1 MLPHR
6 GQPTPWGQR
15 CPFRNLL
22 QASSVGKRAVNW
34 LSFNMAERLAHP
46 GASVNTRIIAPLTER
61 RRKSEHNPMSAAAL
75 LDRLGRPGDIH
86 LGSARPGRVA
96 RLPTGLAALD
106 AALGGGLPRGRV
118 TELAG
123 APSTGR
129 TGLACAIAAAAT
141 RAGET
146 IAWVDPADALE
157 PEAAAAAGIALARLL
172 WVRPREVSD
181 AFRAAEILLGA
192 GGFGLV
198 VLDVDAPRA
207 GAGGWPRLARAAERT
222 RSTLL
227 VVALRRAA
235 GTFAALGL
243 ELGARRVRWSG
254 GPGRLVLL
262 EGIDACVTVARSR
275 VGRPGQALVVR
286 QACA

>member
-1 MLPHR
+1 M
-6 GQPTPWGQR
+6 PT
-15 CPFRNLL
+15 
-22 QASSVGKRAVNW
+22 
-34 LSFNMAERLAHP
+34 
-46 GASVNTRIIAPLTER
+46 
-61 RRKSEHNPMSAAAL
+61 AAAL
-75 LDRLGRPGDIH
+75 LDRIGRPGDLS
-86 LGSARPGRVA
+86 LGTARPEPLG
-96 RLPTGLAALD
+96 RLPTGLAVLD
-106 AALGGGLPRGRV
+106 EALGAGLPRGRIA
-118 TELAG
+118 ELAG

-129 TGLACAIAAAAT
+129 TRL
-141 RAGET
+141 
-146 IAWVDPADALE
+146 AWVDPQDALE
-157 PEAAAAAGIALARLL
+157 PETAAAAGIALARLL
-172 WVRPREVSD
+172 WVRPRSVSD

-227 VVALRRAA
+227 VVALRREA

-262 EGIDACVTVARSR
+262 EGIDARVTVARSR